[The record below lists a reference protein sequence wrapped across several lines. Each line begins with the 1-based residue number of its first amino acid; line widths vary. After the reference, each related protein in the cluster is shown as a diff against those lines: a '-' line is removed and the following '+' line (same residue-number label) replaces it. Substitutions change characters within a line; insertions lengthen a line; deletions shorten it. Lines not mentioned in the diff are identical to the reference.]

1 VPETHR
7 HLVLRT
13 TLYLTVERTVGD
25 RATVGSDQFVY
36 WDPTDAGQRCAPDV
50 MVRLGI
56 VKRGFDSWKVWE
68 DGAPDLAVEI
78 VSKSDSGAAAW
89 QQKIDRYRKI
99 GVHELVRFDADDA
112 TRPLRIW
119 DCVDG
124 DLVER
129 DQTDPS
135 FARCDVLDAY
145 WQMPEDARGGV
156 QLRLSADSE
165 GRDLWL
171 TPGEAE
177 QREADGRQRE
187 TEARQR
193 ETEARQRETEARQR
207 AEARNRELEAEIEK
221 LRRR

>member
-1 VPETHR
+1 
-7 HLVLRT
+7 
-13 TLYLTVERTVGD
+13 
-25 RATVGSDQFVY
+25 
-36 WDPTDAGQRCAPDV
+36 
-50 MVRLGI
+50 
-56 VKRGFDSWKVWE
+56 
-68 DGAPDLAVEI
+68 
-78 VSKSDSGAAAW
+78 
-89 QQKIDRYRKI
+89 
-99 GVHELVRFDADDA
+99 
-112 TRPLRIW
+112 
-119 DCVDG
+119 
-124 DLVER
+124 VER

-193 ETEARQRETEARQR
+193 